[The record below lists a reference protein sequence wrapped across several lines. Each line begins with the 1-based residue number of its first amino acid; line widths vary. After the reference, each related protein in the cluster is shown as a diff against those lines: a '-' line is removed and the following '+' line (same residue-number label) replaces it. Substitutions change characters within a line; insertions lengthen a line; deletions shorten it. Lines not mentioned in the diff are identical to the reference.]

1 MFEMEQKEL
10 KPITSSSIVFKSDFS
25 NVGNNDMKCPYLLR
39 PKEEHFK
46 VALYGK

>member
-1 MFEMEQKEL
+1 MEQKEP
-10 KPITSSSIVFKSDFS
+10 KPVISINIVFKSDFS
-25 NVGNNDMKCPYLLR
+25 NVRNNDMKCPDLLR